1 MKRLDRRRFM
11 MLSSLGAAGTVLAAC
26 GNDPDETN
34 LNPTMIPDVA
44 GAPPT
49 LAPVASPAS
58 GAAAQAPAEEGG
70 AEGAAGAVTLEAHD
84 PAAWSTNE
92 LDVAP
97 GQTIS
102 ITNTGALPHDFTI
115 DELSIHEALDPGATV
130 DVVFPDDVKV
140 GDTYTYYCSIPGHRE
155 LGMEGTIT
163 VVEAG
168 AAAPAEGEGES
179 PAAGA
184 AEGGSGPVKL
194 EASDP
199 AAWSTNELEAA
210 PGQVIS
216 ITNTGALPHDFT
228 IDELSI
234 SEALDP
240 GATVEVTVPEDV
252 AAGDEYTYYCSIPG
266 HRELGME
273 GTLTIVEAGAAAPA
287 AAEGEG
293 EAASSPAAAE
303 SSPAASAEASPAA
316 ASGAAVELEA
326 IDPFNWS
333 VSEINVKPGDVI
345 HVVNKGVLP
354 HDFTVDE
361 LGIAE
366 MLDSGAEVNVSIPDN
381 AEPGEYEFYCSQP
394 GHREGGMEGTLTIS

>member
-26 GNDPDETN
+26 GNDPDDVE
-34 LNPTMIPDVA
+34 LNPTMIPDVE

-70 AEGAAGAVTLEAHD
+70 AEGAAGAVTLEAQD

-92 LDVAP
+92 LEVAP

-102 ITNTGALPHDFTI
+102 ITNVGALPHDFTI
-115 DELSIHEALDPGATV
+115 DELSMQEVLDPGATV
-130 DVVFPDDVKV
+130 DVVFPEDVTV

-155 LGMEGTIT
+155 LGMEGTLT

-184 AEGGSGPVKL
+184 AEGASEPITL

-216 ITNTGALPHDFT
+216 ITNVGALPHDFT
-228 IDELSI
+228 VDELSI
-234 SEALDP
+234 AEVLDP
-240 GATVEVTVPEDV
+240 GATVDVTLPEDV
-252 AAGDEYTYYCSIPG
+252 APGDEYVYYCSIPG

-293 EAASSPAAAE
+293 ASTPAAGEASPAAT
-303 SSPAASAEASPAA
+303 AEASPAA

-333 VSEINVKPGDVI
+333 VTAIEVKPGDVI

-361 LGIAE
+361 LSIQE
-366 MLDSGAEVNVSIPDN
+366 VLDSGAEANVVIPDN
-381 AEPGEYEFYCSQP
+381 AEPGEYEFYCAQP
-394 GHREGGMEGTLTIS
+394 GHREGGMVGTLTIS